1 MKKNRF
7 AIAGLLAAVAILLSA
22 CQKAP
27 EAPPTV
33 EQQRQTNLAKAD
45 DNRKLQAMLETQRSV
60 ALENASKNAATYFQ
74 MNPRFD
80 NTWSRIP
87 HTDDQI
93 TEACPQGSGWAWVN
107 IMKVTGK
114 EVEKNKIWCSTSSQS
129 LGCYIDADFQ
139 KGPHARTAAGCNTN
153 LNYPLAAFK

>member
-1 MKKNRF
+1 MNKSILIL
-7 AIAGLLAAVAILLSA
+7 ALTSIGLMTA
-22 CQKAP
+22 CGKAP
-27 EAPPTV
+27 DAPPTV
-33 EQQRQTNLAKAD
+33 EQQRQINLAKAD
-45 DNRKLQAMLETQRSV
+45 ENRKLQDMLETQRSV

-93 TEACPQGSGWAWVN
+93 TAACPQGSGWAWVN
-107 IMKVTGK
+107 IMKVEGK
-114 EVEKNKIWCSTSSQS
+114 EVQKNKIWCSTSSRS
-129 LGCYIDADFQ
+129 LGCYIDADFT
-139 KGPHARTAAGCNTN
+139 KGPHGAEASGCNSN